1 MLAARAPDDVWAV
14 GGIPGG
20 RFSSGGISHWDGD
33 SWQRLYATSRGVVT
47 HVGGSARDD
56 AWFTIQQGSR
66 TTTLVRWDGNSFT
79 DLNTFDG
86 SAMGIG
92 DRFKRRVADQLP

>member
-1 MLAARAPDDVWAV
+1 
-14 GGIPGG
+14 
-20 RFSSGGISHWDGD
+20 
-33 SWQRLYATSRGVVT
+33 
-47 HVGGSARDD
+47 VGGSARDD